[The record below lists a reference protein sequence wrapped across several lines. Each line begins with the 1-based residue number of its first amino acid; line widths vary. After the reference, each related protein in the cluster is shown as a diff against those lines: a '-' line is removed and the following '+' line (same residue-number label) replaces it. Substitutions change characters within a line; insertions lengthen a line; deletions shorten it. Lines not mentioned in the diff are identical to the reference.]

1 MANIV
6 IKEILASDT
15 VSDLVDKVNFNFDQL
30 LLNGGGPAGPIG
42 IIGTQGPIGP
52 RGVVWFTSGDLYN
65 TSLTTTPNPPL
76 VFPLWTGTPLKVNN
90 IALPNYPQFK
100 GDPNRYQPYAT
111 AMTGVYPDYSFV
123 IGTIGKLPKSG
134 DLYLQEGDD
143 VYQSYSSTD
152 GNVWEFNAVTNSW
165 SFTGVNIKG
174 NTGGQGTAGAT
185 EWVREND
192 NSTNLNDYLRPSEI
206 TGNDPIVRVVIGA
219 DSVTADNIINESGA
233 WSDNVL
239 TLFQNV
245 AGTGYQLAFTDDASI
260 QAPTFSTDDYAKIG
274 TAANKLFIYGF
285 DDNTSSNNDR
295 DIVIDARA
303 GRVVFNATDPIIN
316 TTQSAYLDVINR
328 NFVVQNA
335 ALNISCAP
343 ATAPVAPGSIGVEHT
358 LTDNTI
364 ALKIRH
370 NQNATYGGWSS
381 GTSIRLYASGTGNAD
396 MYLQELTSRLGVG
409 LFTANRVSGKLGI
422 NNNITSIPSLV
433 VGSSWSTNASI
444 TSSSASEA
452 IGNSSFFEGQ
462 VSIGT
467 TESSGAPV
475 KLGNAS
481 QNSISTKSSLAIQ
494 SGLVGF
500 NTFIDSLSNNL
511 AAAITSATQGN
522 YFISPGTFLS
532 AGGFAG
538 AGAAISDLNGA
549 LVIAGSNT
557 LSTTLGSPLTT
568 STIFTGLLYNPGIAY
583 KSTTRQVAINAQKF
597 TNSSS
602 NAISNFISS
611 GGAIIGKIT
620 RFTGDTLYGHEDDI
634 VNNNIVIGYPLGT
647 ATDSPRVVLT
657 GAGSSVSTPTAN
669 TTYITTPVW
678 NGSMAF
684 NKTNELHTATIYSK
698 SSYQNSSIFGGYQ
711 SYLPS
716 IRSQYKIVHGLA
728 WNLAYSSML
737 NNTENQSNTPI
748 GLEIETR
755 HTSPNYVVVSTGSN
769 RSPVITRSDG
779 TYVPGNRPL
788 LVTKRSIIGTSVSTL
803 LEISPTNNVSVG
815 QAISFPSRSIYQG
828 NNDRTSSPSTSTY
841 AIQDAS
847 SATSFVSGT
856 SADTWYNITPAAGSN
871 FILPESNRS
880 LHINSIRIDADLSIV
895 GTANEAYD
903 LAAGTIPSGIVIN
916 TDTIL
921 TNTGAGGGAGQS
933 VSDSYESYYTIIA
946 GYKHQITTAII
957 SHRQQSSANKNMA
970 TSTPLGIKPGYV
982 VHTTPPSSSIK
993 ANNPAVVKGA
1003 DLILEAGDII
1013 YDRANGFNKFA
1024 RPGDVFITAGSAYRN
1039 LYQGG
1044 YSNARSDLSNV
1055 TYVSQTTEMRN
1066 FGSIYLGSKATN
1078 IATEGYISDGIVKSG
1093 LVYVGY
1099 QSDDSRSFTISTDAF
1114 SPIGKASLNVTASD
1128 IGTGAVNVR
1137 DANALVS
1144 QGRAINIQQGDI
1156 VTKNQEAGW
1165 IEVDLTT
1172 VGISGGGTSN
1182 IIQCFDIANRNAR
1195 TTSIIG
1201 GVTPKWLIKYKVIG
1215 YTVHF
1220 IISLE
1225 GLMWRTTAAGADANT
1240 IFVSNASNFFGTNP
1254 STSLMPRPLAGDTST
1269 VYSTINNWNL
1279 PGTTRSQHF
1288 HATGSITLRNSYA
1301 NWPVNGAGV
1310 GAIGV
1315 ITPIEAAW
1323 DNVNNRITIYKNGS
1337 SVIQPNSSATAP
1349 LSAYDSDL
1357 AKNIFSFR
1365 NYLLPMKGEELSG
1378 ATAAVASGSE
1388 IWSDIYISGTYELD
1402 PQYWF

>member
-6 IKEILASDT
+6 IQEILASDT
-15 VSDLVDKVNFNFDQL
+15 VSDLVNKVNFNFDQL

-65 TSLTTTPNPPL
+65 TSLTTTPDPPL

-111 AMTGVYPDYSFV
+111 AMTGVYPDYSFT
-123 IGTIGKLPKSG
+123 IGTTGKLPKSG

-152 GNVWEFNAVTNSW
+152 GDIWEFNAVTNSW

-174 NTGGQGTAGAT
+174 NTGGQGIAGAT

-245 AGTGYQLAFTDDASI
+245 AGTGYQLAFTDDNSI

-285 DDNTSSNNDR
+285 DDTTSSNNDR

-335 ALNISCAP
+335 SLNISCAP

-381 GTSIRLYASGTGNAD
+381 GTSIRLYASGPGTAD

-409 LFTANRVSGKLGI
+409 LFTTNRVSGKLGI
-422 NNNITSIPSLV
+422 NNSITSIPSLV
-433 VGSSWSTNASI
+433 VGSSWSTNVSI
-444 TSSSASEA
+444 TSSSSSEA

-532 AGGFAG
+532 GGGFAG
-538 AGAAISDLNGA
+538 SGAAISDLNGA
-549 LVIAGSNT
+549 LVIAGSNV
-557 LSTTLGSPLTT
+557 LSTTLGSPITA

-602 NAISNFISS
+602 NATSNFISS

-634 VNNNIVIGYPLGT
+634 VNNNIVIGYPLGA
-647 ATDSPRVVLT
+647 ATNSPRVVLT

-669 TTYITTPVW
+669 ATYITTPVW

-684 NKTNELHTATIYSK
+684 DKTNELHTATIYSK
-698 SSYQNSSIFGGYQ
+698 SSYQNSATFGGYQ

-728 WNLAYSSML
+728 WSLAYSSML

-755 HTSPNYVVVSTGSN
+755 HTSPNYAVVSTGSN
-769 RSPVITRSDG
+769 RSPVITRSSG

-788 LVTKRSIIGTSVSTL
+788 LVTKRSIVGTNVSTL

-856 SADTWYNITPAAGSN
+856 SADTWYNITITNGSK

-880 LHINSIRIDADLSIV
+880 LHINSIKIDADLSI
-895 GTANEAYD
+895 TNNTNEAYD
-903 LAAGTIPSGIVIN
+903 LAAGFIPSGVVIN
-916 TDTIL
+916 TDTI
-921 TNTGAGGGAGQS
+921 NTSIKGGIQS
-933 VSDSYESYYTIIA
+933 AVDAYEDYYTDIA
-946 GYKHQITTAII
+946 GYKHQITTPII
-957 SHRQQSSANKNMA
+957 SHRQQSAANRNMS

-982 VHTTPPSSSIK
+982 AHTTPGAGVK
-993 ANNPAVVKGA
+993 VNNPTVVKGA

-1013 YDRANGFNKFA
+1013 YDRANGFNKFV

-1044 YSNARSDLSNV
+1044 YSNARSDLSNAS
-1055 TYVSQTTEMRN
+1055 YVSQSTEMRN

-1078 IATEGYISDGIVKSG
+1078 ISTEGYTSAGIVKSG

-1099 QSDDSRSFTISTDAF
+1099 QSDDTRSFTASTDAF
-1114 SPIGKASLNVTASD
+1114 SPIGKASLNVSASD
-1128 IGTGAVNVR
+1128 ISGGNTR

-1144 QGRAINIQQGDI
+1144 QGRALNIQQGDI
-1156 VTKNQEAGW
+1156 VTRNQEAGW
-1165 IEVDLTT
+1165 IEIDLTS
-1172 VGISGGGTSN
+1172 VGVSAGLSN
-1182 IIQCFDIANRNAR
+1182 VIQCFDGSNRQAR
-1195 TTSIIG
+1195 TTSVSAG
-1201 GVTPKWLIKYKVIG
+1201 AVTPKWLIKYKVIG

-1225 GLMWRTTAAGADANT
+1225 GLMWRTTTAGTGADAT
-1240 IFVSNASNFFGTNP
+1240 LIFITNAGNLFGTTP
-1254 STSLMPRPLAGDTST
+1254 STSLMPRPKEGDTSS
-1269 VYSTINNWNL
+1269 VYSTSNNYNL

-1288 HATGSITLRNSYA
+1288 HATGSITLRNSYL
-1301 NWPVNGAGV
+1301 NWPLNGAGI

-1323 DNVNNRITIYKNGS
+1323 DNTSPRIAIYKSGS
-1337 SVIQPNSSATAP
+1337 SAIQPMSSTTAP
-1349 LSAYDSDL
+1349 LSPYDPDL
-1357 AKNIFSFR
+1357 AKNVFSFR

-1378 ATAAVASGSE
+1378 ATAVVAVGSD